1 MSSAFSI
8 LSSDA
13 AGTAQNKLGKMAQYG
28 RVRQGV
34 EAFNTAN
41 EQSNY
46 IKDAL
51 GTGEHLAKDL
61 AIEGG
66 SIGIKKLAGVVTS
79 KIGSGLDS
87 FRGTKGGAE
96 ALGNRIKQRYTNRV
110 RDRNGIPKKPVEKE
124 STAEDAGA
132 EADGAASTDA
142 TSATTSSTSESAA
155 AETADATADTAA
167 DAAADAG
174 GDAASAV
181 ADAGG
186 DAVADAASAGWGLG
200 GDAAVS
206 LTADVAEVGGDV
218 LLSGALD
225 LLDATGVGAII
236 GVPLQIATLGG
247 LAYGGIETAIDL
259 THDLSNMFG
268 SGHTVGDIA
277 APPVPKFISNVIAPT
292 MES

>member
-1 MSSAFSI
+1 MSNAFNI
-8 LSSDA
+8 LSNDA
-13 AGTAQNKLGKMAQYG
+13 AGRASEKLGKMAEYG
-28 RVRQGV
+28 RVRTGV
-34 EAFNTAN
+34 ESFNSAN

-46 IKDAL
+46 IRDAL

-66 SIGIKKLAGVVTS
+66 SIGVKKLASFVTS
-79 KIGSGLDS
+79 KIGGGLDTL
-87 FRGTKGGAE
+87 RGTKGGAE
-96 ALGNRIKQRYTNRV
+96 ALGNRIKQRFTNRV

-124 STAEDAGA
+124 PIEEDAGA
-132 EADGAASTDA
+132 EVDGAASTDA
-142 TSATTSSTSESAA
+142 TSATTASTSESAA

-167 DAAADAG
+167 DAAA
-174 GDAASAV
+174 S
-181 ADAGG
+181 AGG
-186 DAVADAASAGWGLG
+186 DAVADAASAAASAG

-206 LTADVAEVGGDV
+206 VTADAAEVGGDV

-247 LAYGGIETAIDL
+247 LVYGGVETAIDL
-259 THDLSNMFG
+259 THDLTNMFG
-268 SGHTVGDIA
+268 SGHTAGDMP

-292 MES
+292 QES

>member
-13 AGTAQNKLGKMAQYG
+13 AGTAQNRLGKMAQYG

-79 KIGSGLDS
+79 KIGSGLDTL
-87 FRGTKGGAE
+87 RGTKGGAE

-124 STAEDAGA
+124 SVEEDAGA
-132 EADGAASTDA
+132 EVDGAASTDA
-142 TSATTSSTSESAA
+142 TSATTASTSESAA

-167 DAAADAG
+167 DAAA
-174 GDAASAV
+174 S
-181 ADAGG
+181 AGG
-186 DAVADAASAGWGLG
+186 DAVADAASAAASAG

-206 LTADVAEVGGDV
+206 VAADAAEVGGDV

-225 LLDATGVGAII
+225 LIDATGVGAII
-236 GVPLQIATLGG
+236 GVPLQLATLGG
-247 LAYGGIETAIDL
+247 LAYGGVETAIDL

-268 SGHTVGDIA
+268 SGHKAGDIA

>member
-13 AGTAQNKLGKMAQYG
+13 AGTAQNRLGKMAQYG

-79 KIGSGLDS
+79 KIGSGLDTL
-87 FRGTKGGAE
+87 RGTKGGAE

-124 STAEDAGA
+124 SVEEDAGA
-132 EADGAASTDA
+132 EVDGAASTDA
-142 TSATTSSTSESAA
+142 TSATTASTSESAA

-167 DAAADAG
+167 DAAA
-174 GDAASAV
+174 S
-181 ADAGG
+181 AGG
-186 DAVADAASAGWGLG
+186 DAVADAASAAASAG

-206 LTADVAEVGGDV
+206 VTADAAEVGGDV

-225 LLDATGVGAII
+225 LIDATGVGAII
-236 GVPLQIATLGG
+236 GVPLQLATLGG
-247 LAYGGIETAIDL
+247 LAYGGVETAIDL

-268 SGHTVGDIA
+268 SGHKAGDIA

>member
-13 AGTAQNKLGKMAQYG
+13 AGTAQNRLGKMAQYG

-79 KIGSGLDS
+79 KIGSGLDAL
-87 FRGTKGGAE
+87 RGTKGGAE
-96 ALGNRIKQRYTNRV
+96 ALGNRIKQRFTNKL
-110 RDRNGIPKKPVEKE
+110 RDRNGIPKKPVERDAVE
-124 STAEDAGA
+124 EDAGA
-132 EADGAASTDA
+132 EVDGAASTDA
-142 TSATTSSTSESAA
+142 TSATTASTSESAA
-155 AETADATADTAA
+155 AETADATAGATTDAAADAASAAA
-167 DAAADAG
+167 DAAA
-174 GDAASAV
+174 SA
-181 ADAGG
+181 
-186 DAVADAASAGWGLG
+186 G

-206 LTADVAEVGGDV
+206 LTADAAEVGGDV

-247 LAYGGIETAIDL
+247 LAYGGVETAIDL

-268 SGHTVGDIA
+268 SGHTAGDIA

>member
-13 AGTAQNKLGKMAQYG
+13 AGTAQNRLGKMAQYG

-79 KIGSGLDS
+79 KIGSGLDTL
-87 FRGTKGGAE
+87 RGTKGGAE

-124 STAEDAGA
+124 SVEEDAGA
-132 EADGAASTDA
+132 EVDGAASTDA
-142 TSATTSSTSESAA
+142 TSATTASTSESAA

-167 DAAADAG
+167 DAAA
-174 GDAASAV
+174 S
-181 ADAGG
+181 AGG
-186 DAVADAASAGWGLG
+186 DAVADAASAAASAG

-206 LTADVAEVGGDV
+206 VTTDAAVSVTADAAEVGGDV

-236 GVPLQIATLGG
+236 GVPLQLATLGG
-247 LAYGGIETAIDL
+247 LAYGGVETAIDL

-268 SGHTVGDIA
+268 SGHKAGDIA